1 MKRFLVS
8 SLLLIAAGAAVAAF
22 LNRPVRV
29 PEASG
34 TWEPAEHE
42 PATN

>member
-1 MKRFLVS
+1 MKRFLIVA
-8 SLLLIAAGAAVAAF
+8 LLLVAAGAAVAAF
-22 LNRPVRV
+22 LSRPVRV